1 MYPFSD
7 LQNLVSVAQRIM
19 YYYNIS
25 NIGIQDCPAM
35 FLICFYVFMDIQKSG
50 MTYRHTAL
58 L

>member
-19 YYYNIS
+19 YYYYSIS

-35 FLICFYVFMDIQKSG
+35 FLICFYVFMDIQK
-50 MTYRHTAL
+50 AV
-58 L
+58 